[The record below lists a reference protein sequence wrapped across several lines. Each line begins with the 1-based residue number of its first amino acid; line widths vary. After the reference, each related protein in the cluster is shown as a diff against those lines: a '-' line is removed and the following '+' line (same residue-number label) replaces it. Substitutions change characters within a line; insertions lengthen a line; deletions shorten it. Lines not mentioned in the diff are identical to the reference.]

1 MIQTTSVLAYYS
13 QLQTLGD
20 RQIEVYKKLKEMGSA
35 TNNELA
41 HALGKPINTITPRVF
56 ELREKGIVEEC
67 MKRACNITGRTA
79 ICWQIINL

>member
-13 QLQTLGD
+13 QLQTLGNK
-20 RQIEVYKKLKEMGSA
+20 QIEVYEKLKELGSA

-41 HALGKPINTITPRVF
+41 KALDWEINRLTPRVF

-79 ICWQIINL
+79 ICWRIINY